1 MSIPCSGIGQIVI
14 VASFNIV
21 PTFYIRVIGTVVI
34 HHKISLEF
42 QFDLFILLSL
52 KKKLNL

>member
-14 VASFNIV
+14 VTSFNIV

-52 KKKLNL
+52 KKR